1 MTDRPD
7 SVTLRVNRSALFL
20 VAGLIVGGGIG
31 FVAGAWSV
39 SAATRQLRSAAIE
52 TAQPTAANTSE
63 APVSE
68 LVDIDLEG
76 RPVLGPGDAPVTI
89 VEYTDYG
96 CPWCAKYAEETYPK
110 LIAAHGD
117 KIRYSVRNFA
127 VATLHPQAPKAAEAA
142 ECAADQERFWD
153 YHDLLFQNR
162 TKLDVP
168 SLKVYAAQLNLDGE
182 RFDTCLDSGE
192 KTELVNA
199 DFQEGLANGVR
210 GTPTFFL
217 NGRRLVGAQPLE
229 VFQALVNRESQ

>member
-1 MTDRPD
+1 M
-7 SVTLRVNRSALFL
+7 
-20 VAGLIVGGGIG
+20 
-31 FVAGAWSV
+31 AGAWSV
-39 SAATRQLRSAAIE
+39 SAVNQRLRAAAIAAE
-52 TAQPTAANTSE
+52 PGGTAISPSD
-63 APVSE
+63 APASA

-76 RPVLGPGDAPVTI
+76 RPVLGPADAPVTI

-110 LIAAHGD
+110 LIAEHGD
-117 KIRYSVRNFA
+117 RIRYSVRNFPVA
-127 VATLHPQAPKAAEAA
+127 VLHPQAPKAAEAA
-142 ECAADQERFWD
+142 ECAADQDQFWV

-168 SLKVYAAQLNLDGE
+168 SLKAYAAQLNLDGE
-182 RFDTCLDSGE
+182 RFDVCLDSGE

-217 NGRRLVGAQPLE
+217 NGRRLVVAQPLE
-229 VFQALVNRESQ
+229 VFAALVNKESQ